1 MTNPAA
7 AAGGSARSTISRAA
21 LYGGGLMGPFA
32 AGIVASILPELGAS
46 FGRTADQAAAAIPA
60 YFVPFA
66 LAMLVSG
73 TLGQRWGVPR
83 TVAGGYLLFVA
94 ATVLAAVSPNWE
106 LFQLARGLQGL
117 ANAFTTPLLL
127 ATLGLI
133 TPKHVLG
140 AALGLFAA
148 MQSVG
153 QVFAPLFGGLFAHVS
168 WRWAF
173 GVVAVAGVLLLA
185 AGVPHTDRVSATQRP
200 GLRAAWTWP
209 VLRLCLIYFVV
220 GTALTGLA
228 FLVALYTEDRFG
240 LGAGQRGLL
249 LTGAG
254 VLAILT
260 SRTIGRRVDR
270 QGWVKVGF
278 PALLLGVLTLGLLP
292 VFGSVAVVAA
302 LWALTGVANQG
313 ALVALNSK
321 VLSLPDAAAAV
332 SVAQAARFLGTAA
345 APLLVLPIYQV
356 HPSWGFWVPAVAV
369 AVVAVMV
376 LLARG
381 SRPHGS

>member
-1 MTNPAA
+1 MTDSPDP
-7 AAGGSARSTISRAA
+7 GSSRRKRISTGA

-46 FGRTADQAAAAIPA
+46 FDRTADQAAVAIPA

-94 ATVLAAVSPNWE
+94 ATVLAALSPNWE

-133 TPKHVLG
+133 APRQRIG

-153 QVFAPLFGGLFAHVS
+153 QVFAPLFGGLFAHFS

-173 GVVAVAGVLLLA
+173 GVVALAGVLLLV
-185 AGVPHTDRVSATQRP
+185 AGVPRPERAPATARP

-209 VLRLCLIYFVV
+209 VLRLCLVYFVV
-220 GTALTGLA
+220 GAALTGLA
-228 FLVALYTEDRFG
+228 FLVALYTEQHFG
-240 LGAGQRGLL
+240 LGSGERGLL

-260 SRTIGRRVDR
+260 SRTIGRQVDR
-270 QGWVKVGF
+270 RGWVRVGF
-278 PALLLGVLTLGLLP
+278 PALLLGVATLGLMP
-292 VFGSVAVVAA
+292 VFGSVAAVAV
-302 LWALTGVANQG
+302 LWALTGVSNQG
-313 ALVALNSK
+313 ILVALNSR
-321 VLSLPDAAAAV
+321 VLALPGAAGAV

-345 APLLVLPIYQV
+345 APLLVLPVYRV
-356 HPSWGFWVPAVAV
+356 HPDWGFWLPAMAVAAA
-369 AVVAVMV
+369 AVLVVTSGPRTRA
-376 LLARG
+376 AG
-381 SRPHGS
+381 